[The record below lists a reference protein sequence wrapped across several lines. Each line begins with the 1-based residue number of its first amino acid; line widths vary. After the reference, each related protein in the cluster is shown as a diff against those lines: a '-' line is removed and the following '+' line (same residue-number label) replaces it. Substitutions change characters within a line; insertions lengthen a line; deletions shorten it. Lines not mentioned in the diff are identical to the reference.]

1 MPNVKKLLYY
11 YIVENETETGLVERA
26 AFLAGSLSIW
36 RESMELLGS
45 PIVLLLSHEAKE
57 AFQQETEAESGE
69 VSATDLACAK
79 RYVDALVSLKVPND
93 IDLQLLEKMHRRI
106 FDHPDGYQFFPGELR
121 ADGMHDEFHQM
132 FSTTIGFTDTDS
144 FSKIYSIYK
153 SFVKLS
159 PFRAGNHVM
168 ANALLHILFIHF
180 RLTPSPMLPLAKFVT
195 TESTASLEEFLK
207 SILHAEECTNS
218 IFQATRVIEARY
230 RDSVATL
237 EARPKKV
244 AHELLSFFMEREN
257 FTVRDIEAAYGKK
270 SKITYHTLNKLMT
283 RLVEDFHVLE
293 ILNGGERNRVFTL
306 KGYTK
311 LFAYYE

>member
-1 MPNVKKLLYY
+1 M
-11 YIVENETETGLVERA
+11 ELVERA

-36 RESMELLGS
+36 RESLELLGS
-45 PIVLLLSHEAKE
+45 PITLLLSREAV
-57 AFQQETEAESGE
+57 ASFRQEAEVENGDLLP
-69 VSATDLACAK
+69 ADLACAK
-79 RYVDALVSLKVPND
+79 RYANVLVSLKTSND

-106 FDHPDGYQFFPGELR
+106 FDHPDGYRFLPGELR
-121 ADGMHDEFHQM
+121 ADGMRDEFNQKLL
-132 FSTTIGFTDTDS
+132 TTIGSTDTDS

-153 SFVKLS
+153 SFLELF

-168 ANALLHILFIHF
+168 ADALLHILFIYF

-195 TESTASLEEFLK
+195 KECVTSLEEFLK
-207 SILHAEECTNS
+207 SILYAEECTNS

-230 RDSVATL
+230 RDSIATL

-270 SKITYHTLNKLMT
+270 SKITYPTLNKLMT
-283 RLVEDFHVLE
+283 HLAEDFHVLE

-306 KGYTK
+306 KGYPK